1 MPSLPVA
8 IGRVHDAG
16 SLGRLTMGPGGY
28 IIRRVKQQEVY
39 MRIVTIFSGIFLIG
53 TGIWCFA
60 HPGAPFISIAFVLG
74 IAMMISGLSNLFAY
88 VVFRKHNPY
97 VPWQFADGL
106 LTAIFAGVI
115 LSNTILTDGMVV
127 LFFGMWIQFSGVLRI
142 TASMV
147 MYKNEIAGWYWTFA
161 PGILSLLTGIYS
173 FFNPLLAG
181 LALVI
186 MIGVI
191 FILQGVNCVAG
202 GIFLKYESRQC
213 AKEKGQKI
221 GRHSHEG
228 TDI

>member
-1 MPSLPVA
+1 
-8 IGRVHDAG
+8 
-16 SLGRLTMGPGGY
+16 MGPGGY